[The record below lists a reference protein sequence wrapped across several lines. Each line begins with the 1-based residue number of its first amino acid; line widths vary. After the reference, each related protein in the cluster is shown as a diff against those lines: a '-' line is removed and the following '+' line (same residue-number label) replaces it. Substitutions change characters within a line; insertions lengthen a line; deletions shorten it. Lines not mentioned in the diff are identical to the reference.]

1 MTKEDCGAP
10 VALTDICIKVTPEMK
25 ELASVSAIGPRQR
38 NKSELTGLL
47 HQRAV
52 FASSLHCIHVEQT
65 KLMAVG
71 IAISSTWVGCHPHSR
86 PHARTVLEALLRCH
100 GDGDGARSCV
110 GATKMM
116 LCRNST
122 CVVHWPPEVTIVT
135 SGVTKG
141 PLVTF
146 LANCFEICSTYI
158 HLLLVLVPGSTVPVP
173 APLHLYLVFGFGWK
187 S

>member
-10 VALTDICIKVTPEMK
+10 VALMDIWMKVTPEMK
-25 ELASVSAIGPRQR
+25 ELASVSAIGPRRR

-47 HQRAV
+47 HQRVV
-52 FASSLHCIHVEQT
+52 FASSLHRIHVERM
-65 KLMAVG
+65 KLVAVG
-71 IAISSTWVGCHPHSR
+71 IAISSTWVWCRPHSR
-86 PHARTVLEALLRCH
+86 LLARTVLEALLRCH

-146 LANCFEICSTYI
+146 LAKCSRICSI
-158 HLLLVLVPGSTVPVP
+158 
-173 APLHLYLVFGFGWK
+173 A
-187 S
+187 